1 MTLYTEDTIIELQ
14 SGPTNLAGFLPEY
27 SSSISRKKGGKEG
40 IRDRKCCITSS
51 CATHFFT
58 RKSGST
64 NFMEGKNERGLN
76 MNMTLAFVLA
86 LLPIIWLIIALT
98 ALKMPGFK
106 ACVIALVIAYV
117 LAVFVWKMPLTDS
130 ITAVLEGAAL
140 GLWPIIIVIIAAIF
154 AYNVCVH
161 TGSMETI
168 KKMLASVTKDKRVLV
183 LIIAWGFGG
192 FMEGMAG
199 FGTAVAIPASIL
211 WGLGF
216 HPVFAAIVC
225 LIANATPTA
234 FGSIGIPTTTLAN
247 ITGLDVISL
256 STNTVIILAPLILLT
271 PFALVLLTGKSKKA
285 FKGIGLITLI
295 SGLSF
300 LVPEYLVAAYLG
312 AELAVVI
319 GSVCSML
326 CTILASKAFGKKDI
340 DPEFLL
346 EVKEDKKA
354 KKEQISGKEA
364 FKAWSPF
371 ILIFIFLL
379 GTSKLIAPLNSL
391 LAAVKTSVN
400 IYSGEGASPYVF
412 SWVATP
418 GPWIILAAF
427 IGGAIQGAK
436 LSEMLKVFWKT
447 IIQML
452 KTIVTIIS
460 IMAMAKLMGYS
471 GMINSI
477 ALMFVTVTGSFY
489 PLFAP
494 ILGAIGTFVTGSGTS
509 ASVLFGGLQK
519 ETSIALELNQ
529 AWIAASNTA
538 GATCAKMI
546 SPQSIAIAV
555 ASVSLQGKESDLLKG
570 AIKYFLLFL
579 VLVGIVTF
587 LGSRLLG

>member
-1 MTLYTEDTIIELQ
+1 
-14 SGPTNLAGFLPEY
+14 
-27 SSSISRKKGGKEG
+27 
-40 IRDRKCCITSS
+40 
-51 CATHFFT
+51 
-58 RKSGST
+58 
-64 NFMEGKNERGLN
+64 

-98 ALKMPGFK
+98 FLKIPGFK
-106 ACVIALVIAYV
+106 ACVIALVISYI
-117 LAVFVWKMPLTDS
+117 LAVFVWKMPLLNS
-130 ITAVLEGAAL
+130 FTAVLEGAAL

-161 TGSMETI
+161 TKSMETI
-168 KKMLASVTKDKRVLV
+168 KKMLASVTQDKRVLV

-216 HPVFAAIVC
+216 NPVFSAIVC
-225 LIANATPTA
+225 LVANATPTA
-234 FGSIGIPTTTLAN
+234 FGSIGIPTTTLAK
-247 ITGLDVISL
+247 ITGLDVIGL
-256 STNTVIILAPLILLT
+256 STNTVMILAPLILLT
-271 PFALVLLTGKSKKA
+271 PFVLVMLTGKSKRV
-285 FKGIGLITLI
+285 FKGVGLITLI

-300 LVPEYLVAAYLG
+300 LVPEYLVARYLG
-312 AELAVVI
+312 AELAAVI
-319 GSVCSML
+319 GAVCSMF
-326 CTILASKAFGKKDI
+326 CTILASKVFGKKEI

-346 EVKEDKKA
+346 EVKDEKNA
-354 KKEQISGKEA
+354 KKEKITGKQA
-364 FKAWSPF
+364 IKAWSPF

-379 GTSKLIAPLNSL
+379 GTSKLIAPLNTL
-391 LAAVKTSVN
+391 LATVKTSVH
-400 IYSGEGASPYVF
+400 IYNGEGAAPYVF
-412 SWVATP
+412 SWLATP
-418 GPWIILAAF
+418 GLWIILAAL

-447 IIQML
+447 ILQML

-460 IMAMAKLMGYS
+460 IMGMAKLMGYS

-494 ILGAIGTFVTGSGTS
+494 FLGGIGTFVTGSGTS

-519 ETSIALELNQ
+519 ETSIALDLNQ

-538 GATCAKMI
+538 GAICAKMI
-546 SPQSIAIAV
+546 SPQSIAVAV
-555 ASVSLQGKESDLLKG
+555 ASVSLQGKEGDLLKG
-570 AIKYFLLFL
+570 TIKYFVLFI
-579 VLVGIVTF
+579 VIVGIITF
-587 LGSRLLG
+587 VGSRILG